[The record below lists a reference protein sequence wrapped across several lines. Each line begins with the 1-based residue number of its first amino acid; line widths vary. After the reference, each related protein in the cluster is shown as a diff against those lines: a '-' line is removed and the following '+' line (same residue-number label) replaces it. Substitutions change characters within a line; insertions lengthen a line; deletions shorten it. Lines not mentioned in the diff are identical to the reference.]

1 MIGLLKPSKR
11 EIFIL
16 VIYRPL
22 SYLLIIGN
30 CALFGENDVFIPL
43 FDPLKGSGNISKL
56 SGINLDIFSRFLL
69 WLYSRFFTDCLSVA
83 RGLIK
88 KCGLVVAADR
98 CLRISK

>member
-1 MIGLLKPSKR
+1 MIGLLKLSKR

-16 VIYRPL
+16 VIYRLL

-56 SGINLDIFSRFLL
+56 SGINLDIFSQILL
-69 WLYSRFFTDCLSVA
+69 WLSSRFFADCLFLA
-83 RGLIK
+83 RGLLK
-88 KCGLVVAADR
+88 MCGLVVVADR
-98 CLRISK
+98 WLRISK